1 MTEINDA
8 TTGPT
13 IREVGDTAISAHTTV
28 NIEGMTCTHCANTVA
43 QAIFDVPG
51 IIAVKVFLEEGK
63 AMFDTNAE
71 VSLTD
76 ISFSVEK
83 AGYKLVL

>member
-1 MTEINDA
+1 MSEMNDA

-13 IREVGDTAISAHTTV
+13 IREVGATAIGAHTTV
-28 NIEGMTCTHCANTVA
+28 TIGGMTCAHCANTVA

-51 IIAVKVFLEEGK
+51 VIAVKVFLEEGK

-71 VSLTD
+71 VSLAD
-76 ISFSVEK
+76 VALSVEK
-83 AGYKLVL
+83 AGYKLVF